1 VYLALA
7 PKSNALYRGY
17 GAARQDVEETRN
29 DPVPMHLRNAP
40 TRMMK
45 EAGFGKGY
53 QYAHDF
59 EGGIVAQQNLPEN
72 IAGRRYYEPTDRG
85 FEAELSKRIERIR
98 AIYAEGESSNP
109 QPSQPE
115 EQT

>member
-1 VYLALA
+1 
-7 PKSNALYRGY
+7 
-17 GAARQDVEETRN
+17 
-29 DPVPMHLRNAP
+29 MHLRNAP

-59 EGGIVAQQNLPEN
+59 EGGVVAQQNLPEN
-72 IAGRRYYEPTDRG
+72 IAGSRYYEPTDRG
-85 FEAELSKRIERIR
+85 FEAELTKRIERIR
-98 AIYAEGESSNP
+98 AIYAESENSNL
-109 QPSQPE
+109 QHRQPE